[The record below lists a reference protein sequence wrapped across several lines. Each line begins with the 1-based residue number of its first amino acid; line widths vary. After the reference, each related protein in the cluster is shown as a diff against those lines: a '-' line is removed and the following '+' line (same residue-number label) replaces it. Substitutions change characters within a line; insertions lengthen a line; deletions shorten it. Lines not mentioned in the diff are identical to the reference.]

1 VLASVL
7 GSGLTSVPASPASED
22 DAAVLRGGF
31 VSHVLSP
38 VGDSPPVRRRG
49 DPVRTTVRGLGE
61 LLVTAGLV
69 VLLFV
74 FYEAYVTDWS
84 SAQKQRQATAKLD
97 DTWRNGRG
105 VVDRPVKG
113 AGIAKMYV
121 PVFGPDFMFTVLEGT
136 DQDVLAVGPGHYQ
149 GTALP
154 GQVGN
159 FGVAGHR
166 VGKGS
171 PFNSLDVLSS
181 CDAIVIETA
190 DHWYVYRVLPLQGES
205 DGWAAGKGAQPQCR
219 GVAPLPGRY
228 ANVVGE
234 TIVLPNQVDVIAPI
248 PGQPGRAAVN
258 RLITLTTCNPQF
270 SARERLIVHGLMVAS
285 YRKADGQRPVELT
298 AGA

>member
-1 VLASVL
+1 
-7 GSGLTSVPASPASED
+7 
-22 DAAVLRGGF
+22 
-31 VSHVLSP
+31 
-38 VGDSPPVRRRG
+38 
-49 DPVRTTVRGLGE
+49 
-61 LLVTAGLV
+61 
-69 VLLFV
+69 
-74 FYEAYVTDWS
+74 
-84 SAQKQRQATAKLD
+84 
-97 DTWRNGRG
+97 
-105 VVDRPVKG
+105 
-113 AGIAKMYV
+113 
-121 PVFGPDFMFTVLEGT
+121 
-136 DQDVLAVGPGHYQ
+136 
-149 GTALP
+149 
-154 GQVGN
+154 
-159 FGVAGHR
+159 
-166 VGKGS
+166 
-171 PFNSLDVLSS
+171 VLSS